1 MLFTYLNSDLYFPV
15 LVTSSSARGGGAV
28 LFILSEAERDF
39 TAVRGSSLAA
49 FNSLFHS
56 HGLVG
61 SFMGSCAVRM
71 SIMLKPQS
79 ALLCFFLF
87 FLNQF
92 THRHFLSL
100 THTHMHSHATADS
113 DSVALLSELQYSLLH
128 LKN

>member
-87 FLNQF
+87 FFKSIYTQ
-92 THRHFLSL
+92 TLSL
-100 THTHMHSHATADS
+100 THSHTH
-113 DSVALLSELQYSLLH
+113 ALTRYS
-128 LKN
+128 